1 MLLFAV
7 SRDLSIVNFHDF
19 QGSFSP
25 KIPIFERSEYID
37 LKGTSMVY
45 NVIQKSVWAV

>member
-25 KIPIFERSEYID
+25 KIPIFKRAEYID
-37 LKGTSMVY
+37 LKGALVVY
-45 NVIQKSVWAV
+45 NFIQKSAWAI